1 MFEYLRFPVKLAF
14 ALVSALMIGFY
25 FNLEMPRWAVMT
37 AGIVAGGS
45 AFSAGGDPYA
55 GALRLRGI
63 LRIAGTFLGSG
74 AALLLIIIFART
86 PSLLLLTACIW
97 AGFCVWLSTLVR
109 VENTSGMAT
118 ASYTAL
124 TVLVTVY
131 ASHNLTLAPVY
142 AIERCSEIVL
152 GIFCALFADVIFS
165 PKSIKQVAER
175 EAEALITL
183 QCQMMALAAEPA
195 EQKIFDKKMNEV
207 IRRSAALKSIL
218 VNLKNEA
225 GHHELASRRLAAL
238 HSRSLTL
245 LTLSLDVF
253 LTRKMNAG
261 DSAVRRGVSFP
272 ADPVDADSSLRYLRD
287 FHFALATVPAD
298 TRLLSQAEWSRSAGE
313 YFLLLRR
320 FKANPRLADGEEK
333 MLSGVK
339 PVQERSLE
347 SHSARVNGLRTFIA
361 TGTAALFWLYSGW
374 TSGTS
379 CMILLGVVTALAMR
393 SPNPIA
399 VAKDFVYGM
408 TVAAPISFLLYTI
421 VIPST
426 QQSIVLLC
434 IMLGLVALIS
444 GIFLQRRQLGTMG
457 AFAGILNAVTIENP
471 MVFNIHTFTDNVL
484 GQIVGSLMAFA
495 VILLIPDRSRARTTH
510 KIMNTF
516 IYSII
521 TAVNPANR
529 RAPKSHLPALYQHLS
544 LLQALHPGDMDKL
557 RMSLALIAGHSRLVS
572 SELPRHPA
580 LEASYRE
587 LRHSAEDVKHA
598 ESSQKRQEKLGA
610 FLTQLKSYQQSL
622 NKAGTSQEV
631 SQDLGRL
638 VTLAETYHLAFV
650 TS

>member
-1 MFEYLRFPVKLAF
+1 
-14 ALVSALMIGFY
+14 
-25 FNLEMPRWAVMT
+25 
-37 AGIVAGGS
+37 
-45 AFSAGGDPYA
+45 
-55 GALRLRGI
+55 
-63 LRIAGTFLGSG
+63 
-74 AALLLIIIFART
+74 
-86 PSLLLLTACIW
+86 
-97 AGFCVWLSTLVR
+97 
-109 VENTSGMAT
+109 
-118 ASYTAL
+118 
-124 TVLVTVY
+124 
-131 ASHNLTLAPVY
+131 
-142 AIERCSEIVL
+142 
-152 GIFCALFADVIFS
+152 
-165 PKSIKQVAER
+165 
-175 EAEALITL
+175 
-183 QCQMMALAAEPA
+183 MALAAEPA

-238 HSRSLTL
+238 HNRSLTL

-253 LTRKMNAG
+253 LTRKMEAG
-261 DSAVRRGVSFP
+261 DSAARREASFP
-272 ADPVDADSSLRYLRD
+272 AEPADADSSLRYLRD
-287 FHFALATVPAD
+287 FRFALATVPAD
-298 TRLLSQAEWSRSAGE
+298 ARLLSQTEWSRAAGE

-320 FKANPRLADGEEK
+320 FKANPRLAKGEEK

-339 PVQERSLE
+339 LVQERSLE

-374 TSGTS
+374 TSGSS

-426 QQSIVLLC
+426 QQSMILLC
-434 IMLGLVALIS
+434 IMLGLVAFIS

-471 MVFNIHTFTDNVL
+471 MVFDIHAFTDNVL

-521 TAVNPANR
+521 TAVNSANR
-529 RAPKSHLPALYQHLS
+529 RANKNHLPALYQHLS
-544 LLQALHPGDMDKL
+544 LLPALHPGDMDKL
-557 RMSLALIAGHSRLVS
+557 RMSLALIASHSRLAGA
-572 SELPRHPA
+572 EIPRHYA

-587 LRHSAEDVKHA
+587 LRRSAEGIKHA
-598 ESSQKRQEKLGA
+598 GSSQKRQEKLDA
-610 FLTQLKSYQQSL
+610 FLTQLKSYQQKL
-622 NKAGTSQEV
+622 NKVGISKEV
-631 SQDLGRL
+631 SQDVGRL
-638 VTLAETYHLAFV
+638 VTLTETYHHAFV